1 MKNNMKS
8 ISLTKAKSG
17 LRGEIVSP
25 PDKSLSHRAV
35 FIASMAKGV
44 SVIKNFL
51 MAGDPLSTVHA
62 FSSLGVQ
69 IGMQQ
74 DGIEVHGCGLDGF
87 SEPWNIIDCG
97 NSGTTMRLLTG
108 VLASRPFFSVLT
120 GDDSLRNRPMSRV
133 ILPLKQMQ
141 AEIYA
146 RGNDRLPPIAIKG
159 CRLTPITYDMPV
171 ASAQVKS
178 AVLLAGLSIDGGYT
192 EVTEP
197 IKSRDHTERM
207 LSAFGADVRV
217 DGLRVGIKGGAN
229 MTGRNITLPGDFS
242 SAAFFITAAIIT
254 EDSQLSIKQTGI
266 NPTRIGFLDVIREMG
281 ANVETQDVQDLC
293 GEPTATLLCKFTG
306 GLKPFKIGKDRVP
319 SLIDEFPLLCL
330 LATQAHG
337 VSVIRDAK
345 ELRVKESDRIAAMV
359 LALEGMGA
367 SVEEYDD
374 GVAIEGPVQLKGAR
388 IQSYNDHRI
397 AMTCAVA
404 ALIADG
410 ETIIDGAD
418 AAEIS
423 FPDFYTKLNRLAG
436 L

>member
-1 MKNNMKS
+1 MKN
-8 ISLTKAKSG
+8 ISLTRAKSG
-17 LRGEIVSP
+17 IIGEIVSP

-69 IGMQQ
+69 IGLQQ

-97 NSGTTMRLLTG
+97 NSGTTMRLLAG
-108 VLASRPFFSVLT
+108 VLSSRPFFSVLT

-133 ILPLKQMQ
+133 ILPLRQMN
-141 AEIYA
+141 AEISA

-159 CRLTPITYDMPV
+159 VRLFPIMYDMPV

-178 AVLLAGLSIDGGYT
+178 SVLFAGLSIDSGYT
-192 EVTEP
+192 EVVEP
-197 IKSRDHTERM
+197 VKSRDHTERM
-207 LSAFGADVRV
+207 LGAFGADIRV
-217 DGLRVGIKGGAN
+217 DGLRVRVKGGAA
-229 MTGRNITLPGDFS
+229 MTGRDITLPGDFS

-254 EDSQLSIKQTGI
+254 EGSTLLIKQTGI
-266 NPTRIGFLDVIREMG
+266 NPTRVGFLDVVREMG
-281 ANVETQDVQDLC
+281 ASVEPENVRDLC
-293 GEPTATLLCKFTG
+293 GEPTADLLCTFSG
-306 GLKPFKIGKDRVP
+306 GLKAFNIGKDRVP

-337 VSVIRDAK
+337 VSVIRGAK
-345 ELRVKESDRIAAMV
+345 ELRVKESDRISAMV
-359 LALEGMGA
+359 LALESMG
-367 SVEEYDD
+367 VPIEEYDD
-374 GVAIEGPVQLKGAR
+374 GVAIEGPVRLKGAR

-397 AMTCAVA
+397 AMTLSIA
-404 ALIADG
+404 ALTADG

-418 AAEIS
+418 AVEIS
-423 FPDFYTKLNRLAG
+423 FPDFYAQLNRLVRF
-436 L
+436 